1 MQSEPAGKQRKS
13 LENDEV
19 QKKTK
24 TPVRKL
30 EAKTKTPS
38 RTLTPEVN
46 RKRLPNTPQSHNE
59 RVGKLRRILSEKAV
73 GSASSTQGRGGR
85 TASRVASQ
93 KITKTVEKL
102 NNLGKKMRRP
112 SGNDSFTMTS
122 TASATSLFSFLPSK
136 PVVHKP
142 SEAEIR
148 QKREEEH
155 KLRQQKEGEALK
167 RREELKKAEVE
178 KKRLERE
185 ARTKKVLEAR
195 QAQEKEQQMA
205 KQTYEKENKE
215 KLKALSKLC
224 EAKAL
229 EAKQKKAENE
239 RKLLEAEERRK
250 QEEAEKKK
258 KDEEK
263 KRREEAEAK
272 RQAELERKQNEAR
285 LLREK
290 LEREEAAKKAE
301 LEAEAKRK
309 REEEER
315 KREER
320 LAKIREMG
328 NTKLNQTQDH
338 NTSALNSTY
347 TKPADSTFTKENPAN
362 TTYTKDDNYDIT
374 PARHELPPEPLK
386 DKENYDIMDLKSDDD
401 TDDEEN
407 PRKIIPKW
415 AHGKFSYRMSLT
427 GTPVITDYNSLFF
440 NCRKPIPR
448 SFDASGLQPTGCGHD
463 LYSDGRHSQS

>member
-1 MQSEPAGKQRKS
+1 MASEPSGKQRKS
-13 LENDEV
+13 LENAEV
-19 QKKTK
+19 QKKAK
-24 TPVRKL
+24 SPLKKL
-30 EAKTKTPS
+30 EAKTKTPA
-38 RTLTPEVN
+38 RVLTPEVN

-59 RVGKLRRILSEKAV
+59 RVGKLRRILSEKAI
-73 GSASSTQGRGGR
+73 GSASSNQGRGGR
-85 TASRVASQ
+85 TASRLASQ

-102 NNLGKKMRRP
+102 NNLSKKMRRP
-112 SGNDSFTMTS
+112 SGNDSFNGMTS
-122 TASATSLFSFLPSK
+122 SASAASLFSFLPTK

-185 ARTKKVLEAR
+185 ARAQKVKEAR
-195 QAQEKEQQMA
+195 QAQEKEQQIA
-205 KQTYEKENKE
+205 KQTLEKENKE
-215 KLKALSKLC
+215 KLKALTKLK

-229 EAKQKKAENE
+229 EARQKKAENE
-239 RKLLEAEERRK
+239 RKIAEAEERRK
-250 QEEAEKKK
+250 QEEIEKKK
-258 KDEEK
+258 KEEEK
-263 KRREEAEAK
+263 KLKEEAEAK
-272 RQAELERKQNEAR
+272 RQAELERKQTEAR

-309 REEEER
+309 KEEEER

-320 LAKIREMG
+320 FQKIREMA
-328 NTKLNQTQDH
+328 NQKILNNLNQTQDKMD
-338 NTSALNSTY
+338 TSVLNSTY
-347 TKPADSTFTKENPAN
+347 TKPADSTFTKETNNPAD
-362 TTYTKDDNYDIT
+362 TTYTKADDPQSYDIT

-386 DKENYDIMDLKSDDD
+386 DQENYDIGDLKSDDD

-415 AHGKFSYRMSLT
+415 AHGEILVIFDLRNFFLETAVQFSL
-427 GTPVITDYNSLFF
+427 IFLCLF
-440 NCRKPIPR
+440 CPIF
-448 SFDASGLQPTGCGHD
+448 SKYT
-463 LYSDGRHSQS
+463 